1 MTLEKFR
8 KKKHQIWSSYGEEI
22 LVTNFNS
29 ELKRENALVHHT
41 RRKEITIK
49 MECQKSSKPDVWPSG

>member
-29 ELKRENALVHHT
+29 ELKRENALVWLRDT
-41 RRKEITIK
+41 K
-49 MECQKSSKPDVWPSG
+49 